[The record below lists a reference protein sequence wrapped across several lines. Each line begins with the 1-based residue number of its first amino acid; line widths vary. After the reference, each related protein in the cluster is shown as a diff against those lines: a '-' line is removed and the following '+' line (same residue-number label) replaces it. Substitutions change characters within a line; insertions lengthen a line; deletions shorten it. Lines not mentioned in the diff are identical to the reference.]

1 MIGSDVKNILEIE
14 PSRMSINASPRLKF
28 NKFLFPLRLDNST
41 ILKKN
46 CLFFMKSFRGEESCK
61 LQTFGKKERVTFGSK

>member
-41 ILKKN
+41 ILKKK
-46 CLFFMKSFRGEESCK
+46 LFVFYEKF
-61 LQTFGKKERVTFGSK
+61 